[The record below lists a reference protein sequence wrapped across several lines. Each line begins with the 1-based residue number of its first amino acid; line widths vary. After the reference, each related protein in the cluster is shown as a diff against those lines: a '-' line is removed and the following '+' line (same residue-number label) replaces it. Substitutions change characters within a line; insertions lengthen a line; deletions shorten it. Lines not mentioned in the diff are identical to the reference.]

1 MRYFLDTNIVLILFQ
16 GRYEE
21 LRPITLDILDD
32 TNNSFYTSTITLL
45 EIIQLYR
52 KKKLEGIDYES
63 DISNTGE
70 RFINHLLNIL
80 PIVKVLSFE
89 LKDSLVAS
97 RLTYISNH
105 KDPND
110 LAIIAHAISE
120 EIPIITCDDKF
131 PEYEHQGAKV
141 LHNSRKVSKISL

>member
-21 LRPITLDILDD
+21 LRSITLDILDD

-80 PIVKVLSFE
+80 PIVKVLSFG
-89 LKDSLVAS
+89 LKDSLVAG
-97 RLTYISNH
+97 RLTYTSNH
-105 KDPND
+105 NDLND

-120 EIPIITCDDKF
+120 GMPIITCDDKF

-141 LHNSRKVSKISL
+141 LHNSRKTRI

>member
-80 PIVKVLSFE
+80 PIVKILSFE
-89 LKDSLVAS
+89 LKDSLVAG
-97 RLTYISNH
+97 RLTYTS
-105 KDPND
+105 
-110 LAIIAHAISE
+110 S
-120 EIPIITCDDKF
+120 
-131 PEYEHQGAKV
+131 
-141 LHNSRKVSKISL
+141 